1 MANKLKNM
9 LLKSVDLVRRGAN
22 PDADIKLYKSIDGE
36 PGAAQAI
43 MKSAEEVEEMIMKSE
58 DAIDAYTDILV
69 QSFSSIVNDES
80 LKAGEA
86 REMMAK
92 SLCEFNET
100 VYENI
105 VKNFTFAQSVE
116 EEREVGT
123 MANENLLDSIDKSLL
138 SADEQK
144 QLSTLLEKACKVKKE
159 DDPMEDEK
167 KKLLAE
173 MLKEGKKDEGEEE
186 GMMEKSIHP
195 EVAKAL
201 ERMESL
207 AKSIEMRDMVEL
219 AKKYEP
225 LGEKSEDLAKKLYDM
240 KKSSENAYN
249 EYVAVLE
256 KSLDML
262 NKSGLFGEI
271 GKSAYF
277 ADTTTGIAKSDV
289 ETKIDSFANE
299 IMKSNPEMT
308 QVQAIAKAWED
319 HPELA
324 IEYENSRC

>member
-1 MANKLKNM
+1 MANKLKKM

-22 PDADIKLYKSIDGE
+22 PDADIKLYKSFDGE
-36 PGAAQAI
+36 PGTAQAI
-43 MKSAEEVEEMIMKSE
+43 MKSADEVEEMIMKSE

-80 LKAGEA
+80 LQAGEV
-86 REMMAK
+86 REMLTK

-100 VYENI
+100 VFENI
-105 VKNFTFAQSVE
+105 VKNFTFAKSIE
-116 EEREVGT
+116 EEREVSN
-123 MANENLLDSIDKSLL
+123 MANETLLDSIDKSLL
-138 SADEQK
+138 SEAEQQ
-144 QLSTLLEKACKVKKE
+144 QLTTLLEKACKVKKE

-167 KKLLAE
+167 EKLLAE
-173 MLKEGKKDEGEEE
+173 MLKEGKKEGKDE

-207 AKSIEMRDMVEL
+207 AKSLEMRDMVEL

-240 KKSSENAYN
+240 KASSENAYN
-249 EYVAVLE
+249 EYVSVLD
-256 KSLDML
+256 KSLEL
-262 NKSGLFGEI
+262 VNKSGLFGEI

-299 IMKSNPEMT
+299 IMKSNPNMT
-308 QVQAIAKAWED
+308 QVQAVAKAWED

-324 IEYENSRC
+324 VEYENSRR